1 MKDWLLQILPSV
13 TQIAITAGGTI
24 ASFDPANTATSL
36 KADNSP
42 VTAADL
48 AANAIIVNGLSEL
61 TPDIPIL
68 SEESPIPD
76 ALKSSN
82 PDTFWC
88 IDPLDGTKGFLKR
101 LGEYSV
107 NIALV
112 HEHRVVLAVLFVPT
126 PNDCYQAIC
135 LNDTPILANYIGAN
149 AIFHDLLAPA
159 QRAIPWAIASSAA
172 HWTSELQNFYD
183 HLQTSSRH
191 HAHSALK
198 FGWLMRGTADIF
210 VRISPT
216 NSWDTAAGHCLLN
229 AIGGEIV
236 DFKGQPLR
244 YEFIGPIW
252 LNPSF
257 IAVADKA
264 MLELIPFSKLPSEHS
279 ETTAPLHSLPS
290 K

>member
-1 MKDWLLQILPSV
+1 
-13 TQIAITAGGTI
+13 
-24 ASFDPANTATSL
+24 
-36 KADNSP
+36 
-42 VTAADL
+42 
-48 AANAIIVNGLSEL
+48 
-61 TPDIPIL
+61 
-68 SEESPIPD
+68 
-76 ALKSSN
+76 
-82 PDTFWC
+82 
-88 IDPLDGTKGFLKR
+88 
-101 LGEYSV
+101 
-107 NIALV
+107 
-112 HEHRVVLAVLFVPT
+112 
-126 PNDCYQAIC
+126 
-135 LNDTPILANYIGAN
+135 
-149 AIFHDLLAPA
+149 
-159 QRAIPWAIASSAA
+159 
-172 HWTSELQNFYD
+172 
-183 HLQTSSRH
+183 
-191 HAHSALK
+191 
-198 FGWLMRGTADIF
+198 MRGTADIF